1 MAFWEGSFQ
10 MMDPL
15 TLSTIIQLQLED
27 SEQFAANVKGKQRE
41 GTLSNAQFALQTY
54 TKDLP
59 STYAVLSDR
68 RMVHSFA
75 MAVIRDSPVI
85 RQEHQRE
92 DQIVRD
98 REMARALNDD
108 APTPLE
114 INPVTKNVL
123 LDEQNSWNDAEL
135 LSKVAAIYMLEPGSS
150 GSTPPA
156 LVGDDKPKLGHCV
169 ACCEDVE
176 FYQVAMSVASR
187 SSL

>member
-27 SEQFAANVKGKQRE
+27 SEQFAANFKGKQRG
-41 GTLSNAQFALQTY
+41 GTLSDAQFTLQTC
-54 TKDLP
+54 TKDLL
-59 STYAVLSDR
+59 STDAVLSDCR
-68 RMVHSFA
+68 LAHSFA
-75 MAVIRDSPVI
+75 MAVIRDDSVI

-98 REMARALNDD
+98 RKMAQGLNDD
-108 APTPLE
+108 APAPLE
-114 INPVTKNVL
+114 INHVTKNVL

-135 LSKVAAIYMLEPGSS
+135 LFKVAAIYMLEPGSS

-156 LVGDDKPKLGHCV
+156 LVYDSDLDCTI
-169 ACCEDVE
+169 ANS
-176 FYQVAMSVASR
+176 AT
-187 SSL
+187 